1 MVASSSPSAYRLQRG
16 PPVQNIRR
24 KKRRPNT
31 VPDVLL
37 HNGLTL
43 FQPHLPRNAIPPSTP
58 QSDASSRN
66 THTPASASSASD
78 ATDVLEAEPPS
89 TDHAHLTF
97 LDEEPKKSSY
107 RRKRIAQSVRW
118 QQEVLPQL
126 LPVFAALLQE
136 TKSLRTLHS
145 QPQIPRHSACDCR
158 ITNIRVTIVRWS
170 SLEDVKL
177 AVCACTTAPVQL
189 MRLGAFGCSPVH
201 PTLAVDLHVLEF
213 CMQLFL
219 QISPNTTA
227 ISMTLERVLAQMG
240 FQLEHENTLRRRFGN
255 CLEWYTH
262 LKNLLKDSYSKK
274 IEAARDEVVG
284 PREGVVPE
292 TPRGRTADRSSRRSP
307 SSSGTPTPRGR
318 RRSPASSP
326 PDTPTPAN
334 PNAKRRCSR
343 SPSPSP
349 DTSPFGDV
357 PPLLRPSEYLRERCP
372 ACFGA
377 LKHDPSAKVDVK
389 VCGDA
394 CFGHKNKKSK
404 KDPFKRF
411 PKSLFIPEEIA
422 ARTEAYVDA
431 LRFGRKTTR
440 PRKRAK
446 QREEDPDAVDDDY
459 ESERQR
465 LPRSVLDACE
475 ASFKAADERRVKA
488 STKFFDDTALMA
500 LVCSHDRVLFVTNM
514 HSAGEKQFYMIALL
528 ETLFQHLPRDIRVG
542 FLYDVACIF
551 ERSCVKW
558 GFLDRYMDRL
568 EFAVSVF
575 HAFGHEWACQLLYHP
590 RKREGFGFTNGE
602 GCERFW
608 KSLKHLVAHLR
619 ITGYH
624 NRLYTLDAQITH
636 NDEAALFRLGKL
648 FRRHHQQ
655 TITKRAEATKKL
667 QDCGKPEAELREQ
680 YALQIRAQTKPLP
693 RRKKTSGE
701 QFINSILMQRSAVQ
715 ARQTRVDEL
724 LKEFET
730 AAAADDANAPLLQIQ
745 LGEAREALEKAKSA
759 LSRKEGS
766 LTFATMQELQ
776 KLARSDFMRENLNAH
791 ALKLRTKAKLRAR
804 KFELD
809 AVERSFRRLQSDT
822 KLHAHTE
829 SAVKR
834 REPTISKLAAQYNKA
849 CQRIA
854 KLIRDGKAPPNARA
868 PPEIPPGGLWKLDV
882 DDVIFQD
889 VELDQDEDAGPPPP
903 WLADDKVR
911 EGIKALLERDRC
923 EETDARLLREKI
935 AVREWFAEEWAVAGR
950 AVESAESTVDKYHL
964 QLHQDKLLRL
974 CVTWDKDFPDLGED
988 KTKLRPWGPSAV
1000 ELAECRARAHRPA
1013 RGEKESE
1020 EDEEETEE
1028 LEEAEEEDYEVLEA
1042 LERADSYRNEDE
1054 EEDPRVVNNLFY
1066 LPD

>member
-1 MVASSSPSAYRLQRG
+1 MVRTSKAAKARANAGMVASSSPSAYRLQRG

-58 QSDASSRN
+58 AVGRFLQ
-66 THTPASASSASD
+66 
-78 ATDVLEAEPPS
+78 E
-89 TDHAHLTF
+89 HAHPGQR
-97 LDEEPKKSSY
+97 EPKKSSY

-126 LPVFAALLQE
+126 LPGDYR
-136 TKSLRTLHS
+136 SLVVCVPIFPPIAVL
-145 QPQIPRHSACDCR
+145 INA
-158 ITNIRVTIVRWS
+158 NIA
-170 SLEDVKL
+170 LEDVKL

-318 RRSPASSP
+318 RH
-326 PDTPTPAN
+326 TPTPAN
-334 PNAKRRCSR
+334 PNAKRRRSR